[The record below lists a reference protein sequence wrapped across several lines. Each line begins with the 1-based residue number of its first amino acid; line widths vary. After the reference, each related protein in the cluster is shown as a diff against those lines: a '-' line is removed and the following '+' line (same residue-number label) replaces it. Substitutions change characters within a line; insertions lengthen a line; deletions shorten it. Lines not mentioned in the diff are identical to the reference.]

1 MTVMVKSYR
10 KKISIKFGNYLATE
24 TTSAYMKKDIQIP
37 AVTGVEM
44 AMVYEYNDIYKT
56 DDWNVYLINNKSVSL
71 EMLVIVS
78 QGFSDTKTTSLL
90 RKKLAVLPANSFAKI
105 EFIQPELFKL
115 NNRFQVTFFEG
126 NTLYEKTFLFQ
137 ENTVQESALGIIDTI
152 KKRGVL
158 AE

>member
-1 MTVMVKSYR
+1 
-10 KKISIKFGNYLATE
+10 
-24 TTSAYMKKDIQIP
+24 MKKDIQIP
-37 AVTGVEM
+37 EVTGVEM

-56 DDWNVYLINNKSVSL
+56 DDWNVYLINNKSVAL

-78 QGFSDTKTTSLL
+78 QGFSETKTTSLL

-105 EFIQPELFKL
+105 EYIQPELFKL
-115 NNRFQVTFFEG
+115 HNRFQVTFFEG
-126 NTLYEKTFLFQ
+126 NTLYEKTFLFK
-137 ENTVQESALGIIDTI
+137 ENTVKESTLRVIDEI

>member
-1 MTVMVKSYR
+1 V
-10 KKISIKFGNYLATE
+10 
-24 TTSAYMKKDIQIP
+24 KKDIQIP

-44 AMVYEYNDIYKT
+44 AMVYEYNAIYKT
-56 DDWNVYLINNKSVSL
+56 DDWNVYLINNKNVPI

-78 QGFSDTKTTSLL
+78 QGFSETKTTSLL
-90 RKKLAVLPANSFAKI
+90 RKQLA
-105 EFIQPELFKL
+105 IQPELFKL

-126 NTLYEKTFLFQ
+126 NTLYEKTFLFK
-137 ENTVQESALGIIDTI
+137 ENTVKESALQVINEI

>member
-1 MTVMVKSYR
+1 
-10 KKISIKFGNYLATE
+10 L
-24 TTSAYMKKDIQIP
+24 KKDIQIP
-37 AVTGVEM
+37 EVTGVEM

-56 DDWNVYLINNKSVSL
+56 DDWNVYLINNKSVPL

-78 QGFSDTKTTSLL
+78 QGFSETKTTSLL

-105 EFIQPELFKL
+105 EYIQPELFKL

-126 NTLYEKTFLFQ
+126 NTLYEKTFIFE
-137 ENTVQESALGIIDTI
+137 ENTVKESALRTIDEI

-158 AE
+158 AK